1 MARAG
6 TKFKFV
12 DYDGG
17 LKSHP
22 SPAPSGTLVLTPR

>member
-6 TKFKFV
+6 TKFKFA

-22 SPAPSGTLVLTPR
+22 IPAPSGHSPAVGR